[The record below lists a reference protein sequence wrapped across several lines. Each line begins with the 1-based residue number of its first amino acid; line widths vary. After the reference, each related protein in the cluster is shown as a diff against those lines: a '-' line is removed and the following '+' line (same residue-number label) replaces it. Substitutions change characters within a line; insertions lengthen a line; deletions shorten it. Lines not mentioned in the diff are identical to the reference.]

1 MFCKAH
7 YLSTYIGDGLLTIIK
22 QLLRNHPPRE
32 FFLHQNMRSI
42 NRALNR
48 ALDSLYASMDIHT
61 KYPFKLRGGN
71 NNTKREKRNRILNR
85 NCNNEKFIIAS
96 GIGLDL
102 MGIVSEVLIGHDFR
116 KGDFHP

>member
-1 MFCKAH
+1 
-7 YLSTYIGDGLLTIIK
+7 
-22 QLLRNHPPRE
+22 
-32 FFLHQNMRSI
+32 
-42 NRALNR
+42 
-48 ALDSLYASMDIHT
+48 MDIHT

-85 NCNNEKFIIAS
+85 NRNNEKFIIAS

>member
-1 MFCKAH
+1 
-7 YLSTYIGDGLLTIIK
+7 
-22 QLLRNHPPRE
+22 
-32 FFLHQNMRSI
+32 
-42 NRALNR
+42 
-48 ALDSLYASMDIHT
+48 MDIHT

-102 MGIVSEVLIGHDFR
+102 MGIVSEVLVGHDFR
-116 KGDFHP
+116 KIRFLNVLEILLIHIKLKMHLESFFHSIIWSKTKHI